1 MTDWL
6 TKIHLISF
14 ISRFL
19 SCCVPLQLLPFPL
32 SLSLPTQLWSEVS
45 CDKCRNWVA
54 STCHTEGEWGKGGE
68 TRGQT
73 VTKLSHCLSEQVKS
87 SAKFWLYCYCCSCGF
102 CCLVSRLIYGQ
113 QFKQFY
119 IHICIYH
126 FCRCLCN
133 VNCFACH
140 FVASCCCCCCRPA
153 SCTCLLIAQIID
165 RARSLKKRAYYFLEL
180 KAKSAAIYSCKRKVC

>member
-1 MTDWL
+1 M
-6 TKIHLISF
+6 
-14 ISRFL
+14 
-19 SCCVPLQLLPFPL
+19 
-32 SLSLPTQLWSEVS
+32 
-45 CDKCRNWVA
+45 
-54 STCHTEGEWGKGGE
+54 GGGVE

-119 IHICIYH
+119 IYVCIYTYIYH

-180 KAKSAAIYSCKRKVC
+180 KAKSAAIYSCCKRKVC